1 VKPSRWLVVIALGA
15 SACAPVEGITP
26 AAASLKGQ
34 PVSSV
39 VARLGAP
46 DSQQQIEGRTAY
58 VWTSETRAPAIP
70 LETTTVNYAAGVPN
84 TVETLR
90 TPVQGQLEAC
100 TLRVFVDG
108 AGSVVATT
116 WQGSKAGCQP
126 LAQKLDAKT

>member
-1 VKPSRWLVVIALGA
+1 VKPFRWLVAIALGA

-34 PVSSV
+34 PVSNV
-39 VARLGAP
+39 VAKLGAP
-46 DSQQQIEGRTAY
+46 ESQQQIEGRTAY
-58 VWTSETRAPAIP
+58 IWTSETRAPVIP
-70 LETTTVNYAAGVPN
+70 IQTTTVNDATGVPN

-90 TPVQGQLEAC
+90 SPVQGQMEAC

-116 WQGSKAGCQP
+116 WEGSKAGCQP
-126 LAQKLDAKT
+126 LAQKLDAKA